1 MDNLVR
7 LIQEL
12 RHLPDET
19 PWLEFKHNNYN
30 PEMIGKD
37 ICALANAATLNE
49 KNYAY
54 MVWGIHNVTHEIVG
68 TDYNLQNLKKGNQ
81 ELENWLRGLL
91 SDNADFEFKNVEIE
105 NKNIGIL
112 IIYSAAAFP
121 VKFEKTDYIRI
132 GSYTKK
138 LKEYPAVES
147 QLWDKIKNIKFE
159 EQWAKT
165 DLDINTA
172 IQMLDYSA
180 YFELINIP
188 MPSNLEGI
196 VHYLIEEKIICRQDN
211 GLYSITNMGA
221 ILFAKRFSDFDKISR
236 KAMRVVQYEG
246 NNRMIMLKENIELK
260 GYAIDFENLIKY
272 IEALIPTQELIIE
285 ALREKKSAYPILAI
299 REAVANALI
308 HQDFSITGTGPV
320 VEIFSNRIEITN
332 AGIPLVDI
340 FRIIDNPPKSRNEK
354 LAELMRRLGMCEE
367 LGTGWDKIVLSC
379 EMLQLPAPKINL
391 YQANTRV
398 TLYAEMPYSNLSV
411 EEKLWACYLHACIK
425 QVQGEQ
431 LTNSSLRIRF
441 GLKETSAGSISRL
454 IKEAVEKELIKPLE
468 PYTAPRYMKY
478 IPIWA

>member
-1 MDNLVR
+1 MDNLIR
-7 LIQEL
+7 LVQEL
-12 RHLPDET
+12 RFLPEET

-30 PEMIGKD
+30 PQMIGED
-37 ICALANAATLNE
+37 ISALANAATLNE

-54 MVWGIHNVTHEIVG
+54 MIWGIHNETHEIVG

-81 ELENWLRGLL
+81 ELENWLRSLL
-91 SDNADFEFKNVEIE
+91 SDNADFEFKNIEIE
-105 NKNIGIL
+105 NKNVGII
-112 IIYSAAAFP
+112 IIYSAVSFP

-138 LKEYPAVES
+138 LKEYPALES

-159 EQWAKT
+159 EQWAKF
-165 DLDINTA
+165 DLDLNTA
-172 IQMLDYSA
+172 IQMLDCSM
-180 YFELINIP
+180 YFELTNIP
-188 MPSNLEGI
+188 VPSNIEGI
-196 VHYLIEEKIICRQDN
+196 SHYLIEEKIICKQDN
-211 GLYSITNMGA
+211 GLYAITNMGA
-221 ILFAKRFSDFDKISR
+221 TLFAKRFSDFDKISR

-246 NNRMIMLKENIELK
+246 NNRMVMLKENIETR

-272 IEALIPTQELIIE
+272 IEALIPTQELIVE

-332 AGIPLVDI
+332 AGTPLVDI
-340 FRIIDNPPKSRNEK
+340 YRIIDNPPKSRNEK
-354 LAELMRRLGMCEE
+354 LAELMRRLRMCEE

-379 EMLQLPAPKINL
+379 EMLQLPAPKIDL

-398 TLYAEMPYSNLSV
+398 TLYAEIPYSNLSA

-441 GLKETSAGSISRL
+441 GLKESSAGSMSRL
-454 IKEAVEKELIKPLE
+454 IKDAVEEKLIKPLD
-468 PYTAPRYMKY
+468 PNTAPRYMKY